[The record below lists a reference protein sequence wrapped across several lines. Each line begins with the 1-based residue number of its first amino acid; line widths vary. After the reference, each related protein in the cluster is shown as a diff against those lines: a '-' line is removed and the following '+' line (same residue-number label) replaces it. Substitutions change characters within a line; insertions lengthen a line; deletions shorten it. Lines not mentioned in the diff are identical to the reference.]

1 MPGHSHYMNLA
12 LEQARKAAA
21 NGEVPVGAVVVSED
35 GSILGT
41 GHNEPLARHDP
52 TAHAEICALRRAA
65 LSRRNYRLID
75 CTIYVTMEPCIMC
88 AGALICARIKRLV
101 FGARDHRFGAVE
113 SMHRLLYDR
122 RLNHEIEVI
131 EGVLETDCTDLLTS
145 FFRDRRTGGI

>member
-1 MPGHSHYMNLA
+1 MNLA
-12 LEQARKAAA
+12 LQQARNAAA
-21 NGEVPVGAVVVSED
+21 EGEVPVGAVVVSKE

-52 TAHAEICALRRAA
+52 TAHAEIRALRRAA
-65 LSRRNYRLID
+65 RSIGNYRLID

-122 RLNHEIEVI
+122 RLNHQVEVI
-131 EGVLETDCTDLLTS
+131 EGILEAECTDLLTA
-145 FFRDRRTGGI
+145 FFRDRRTDRV